1 MKKAFKIL
9 IISFFVVLIVIT
21 CTVFCLI
28 IKSNNWKKEFE
39 SQVNPNYMVEN
50 SNKNSEEIKE
60 LNKKIEEYVTNE
72 EDIDF
77 VSFTPKEVAQVI
89 YTSLSEM
96 TEESGFE
103 ISNVYTNPSKNTWEV
118 CVLIRV
124 KDLFKINIWVCTDV
138 SKDNMQTAQL
148 YTTNFKVQG
157 ISVGNIFPSMVSSIN
172 QGIAEALVTVNEN
185 RFVGRKFENIEL
197 EDDQLIVKGSLY

>member
-50 SNKNSEEIKE
+50 SDENSEEIKE
-60 LNKKIEEYVTNE
+60 LNKKIEEYVTNK

-77 VSFTPKEVAQVI
+77 VSFTPKEVSRVI

-124 KDLFKINIWVCTDV
+124 KDLFKINVWVCTDV

-157 ISVGNIFPSMVSSIN
+157 INVGNIFPSMVSSIN

-197 EDDQLIVKGSLY
+197 EENQLIVKGSLY

>member
-50 SNKNSEEIKE
+50 SDENSEEIKE
-60 LNKKIEEYVTNE
+60 LNKKIEEYVTNK

-77 VSFTPKEVAQVI
+77 VSFTPKEVSRVI

-124 KDLFKINIWVCTDV
+124 KDLFKINVWVCTDV

-157 ISVGNIFPSMVSSIN
+157 ISVGIIFPSMVSSIN

>member
-1 MKKAFKIL
+1 
-9 IISFFVVLIVIT
+9 
-21 CTVFCLI
+21 
-28 IKSNNWKKEFE
+28 
-39 SQVNPNYMVEN
+39 MVEN